1 MSLLLYNMS
10 GMFDMLPEPEVKNKL
25 RVLRAERQWS
35 QGELS
40 QKLGVSR
47 QAVNAIETEKH
58 DPSLE
63 LAFRLSRLFGVSIE
77 QIFEFENK

>member
-1 MSLLLYNMS
+1 MV
-10 GMFDMLPEPEVKNKL
+10 GADVKNKL
-25 RVLRAERQWS
+25 RVLRAEREWS

-47 QAVNAIETEKH
+47 QAINAIETEKH

-63 LAFRLSRLFGVSIE
+63 LAFRMSELFGQRIE
-77 QIFEFENK
+77 EIFQYEK

>member
-1 MSLLLYNMS
+1 M
-10 GMFDMLPEPEVKNKL
+10 KNKL

-40 QKLGVSR
+40 LRLGVSR

-58 DPSLE
+58 DPSLD
-63 LAFRLSRLFGVSIE
+63 LAFKISRLFNLPVE
-77 QIFEFENK
+77 QIFEPENRQSITP

>member
-1 MSLLLYNMS
+1 M
-10 GMFDMLPEPEVKNKL
+10 KNKL
-25 RVLRAERQWS
+25 RVLRAERKWS

-40 QKLGVSR
+40 QLLGVSR

-63 LAFRLSRLFGVSIE
+63 LAFKIAQLFQMPIE
-77 QIFEFENK
+77 QIFEPELP

>member
-1 MSLLLYNMS
+1 M
-10 GMFDMLPEPEVKNKL
+10 KNKL
-25 RVLRAERQWS
+25 RVLRAERNWS

-40 QKLGVSR
+40 LRLQVSR

-63 LAFRLSRLFGVSIE
+63 LAFKIAQLFGKPIE
-77 QIFEFENK
+77 EIFSPEMK

>member
-1 MSLLLYNMS
+1 M
-10 GMFDMLPEPEVKNKL
+10 KNKL

-40 QKLGVSR
+40 QRLGVSR
-47 QAVNAIETEKH
+47 QAINAIETEKH

-63 LAFRLSRLFGVSIE
+63 LAFRMAQLFEMPIE
-77 QIFEFENK
+77 QIFEFERN